1 MVFHPANNV
10 QITGKGYVAKTTKLI
25 EIVEIPSLS
34 ALGSNGTSGKMNST
48 KRDSEE
54 KITF

>member
-54 KITF
+54 KIAF